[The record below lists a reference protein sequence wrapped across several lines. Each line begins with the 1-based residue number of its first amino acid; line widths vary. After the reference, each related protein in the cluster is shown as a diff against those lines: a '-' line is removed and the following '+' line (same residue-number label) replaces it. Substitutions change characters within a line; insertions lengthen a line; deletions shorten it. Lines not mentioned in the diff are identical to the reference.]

1 MCPGSHP
8 GGHRKADCSTEAAL
22 GRWWGEEAGEGYM
35 SNDEACKFLS
45 IACAAYK
52 GTWADHQ
59 TLQEALRTV
68 RIPEDKDEQATEAE
82 Q

>member
-1 MCPGSHP
+1 
-8 GGHRKADCSTEAAL
+8 
-22 GRWWGEEAGEGYM
+22 M
-35 SNDEACKFLS
+35 SNDEACRILS
-45 IACAAYK
+45 VACAAYK

>member
-22 GRWWGEEAGEGYM
+22 GGWAAGEGYM
-35 SNDEACKFLS
+35 SNDEACKILS
-45 IACAAYK
+45 VACAAYK

>member
-1 MCPGSHP
+1 MLHWAGGGLGS
-8 GGHRKADCSTEAAL
+8 T
-22 GRWWGEEAGEGYM
+22 GEGYM
-35 SNDEACKFLS
+35 SNEEACKFLS